1 MLKRYQRPN
10 KAPSSRVL
18 KSVFSAACGGEGEER
33 GRNLK
38 EEEGERVQDRR
49 TKEEE
54 ETPSALPC
62 LAETRRESEGLSLK
76 AFGEGFGRGSEG
88 ERVKQTELK
97 RAVSFLFSSRVWL
110 GFMER
115 ESPSEIPPPP
125 MFCLVTWWK
134 WNE

>member
-18 KSVFSAACGGEGEER
+18 KSVFSAGTLSGTAFSAARGGEGEGEGEGEER

-54 ETPSALPC
+54 ETPWAFPC
-62 LAETRRESEGLSLK
+62 LAETQRESEGLSLK
-76 AFGEGFGRGSEG
+76 AFAEGFRRGSEG
-88 ERVKQTELK
+88 ERVKAALCI
-97 RAVSFLFSSRVWL
+97 F
-110 GFMER
+110 
-115 ESPSEIPPPP
+115 EI
-125 MFCLVTWWK
+125 
-134 WNE
+134 